1 MARVNRALH
10 DFVCATGG
18 ACCCYFVEQIFCLM
32 FLWKRKKIHMKYLY
46 QIFPL
51 AILWFGS
58 HSRVLAGEKK
68 YMYMYNFNEI
78 ISQTNEGHIKRKT
91 ENSKV
96 FWVTK
101 FCSPSWNWNSLE
113 NSYMPLLQMLFKV
126 YEFVVTWVVL
136 LGKRRSTVE
145 TLANSFY
152 HIILFY
158 QFFNIKF
165 HREYDFCWCDHD
177 TFRRNWVFIKFS
189 SSLLNI
195 NFSWKLCS
203 FIRLVTVARI

>member
-10 DFVCATGG
+10 DFVCATGV
-18 ACCCYFVEQIFCLM
+18 ACCCYFVEQIFCLI

-58 HSRVLAGEKK
+58 HSRILAGDKK

-91 ENSKV
+91 ENRKV
-96 FWVTK
+96 FWATK

-113 NSYMPLLQMLFKV
+113 NSYMSLLQMLFRV

-152 HIILFY
+152 HIILFLSIF
-158 QFFNIKF
+158 QHKI
-165 HREYDFCWCDHD
+165 W
-177 TFRRNWVFIKFS
+177 
-189 SSLLNI
+189 
-195 NFSWKLCS
+195 
-203 FIRLVTVARI
+203 